1 MISKM
6 ITKAY
11 YFELNNSLISTIKY
25 LEDVIPC
32 LITTEPAEMNWVLL
46 TITCP
51 EKDFMIAAKAL
62 APLI

>member
-11 YFELNNSLISTIKY
+11 YFELNNSLISAINY

-32 LITTEPAEMNWVLL
+32 LIRTEPVEMNWVLL

-51 EKDFMIAAKAL
+51 EKDAVLVEETL